1 MEWRVPPCPPPP
13 TLYAVIHQY
22 TTITQH
28 PLSSNS
34 ASTNV
39 SRIKGDR
46 ALDVEFMKTLLDLT
60 YDDLTYKYI
69 FGDSV
74 HNTMECG
81 IYLTFSSLVGLESDS
96 TEY

>member
-74 HNTMECG
+74 HNGMWN
-81 IYLTFSSLVGLESDS
+81 LFDVF
-96 TEY
+96 